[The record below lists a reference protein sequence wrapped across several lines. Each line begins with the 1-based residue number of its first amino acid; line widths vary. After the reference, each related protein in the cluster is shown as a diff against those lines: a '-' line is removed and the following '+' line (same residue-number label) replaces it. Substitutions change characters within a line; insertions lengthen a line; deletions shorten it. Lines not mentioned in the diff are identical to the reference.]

1 MNRRKKN
8 LSILGSTG
16 SVGAQTL
23 EVARSY
29 PEHFNVVCLG
39 ANKNTQI
46 LEEQI
51 LEFQPQAISCNYHK
65 ELNTNGE
72 IAKKVMSLSEIAI
85 HEGVDTVVVATSGN
99 VALVP
104 TFEAVKKGKNISI
117 ANKETIIMAGEQLTS
132 LAESNSVNLMP
143 IDSEPSAIWQC
154 LRGEDSN
161 ISKLII
167 TASGGPFRNTPVG
180 SLSNVTPS
188 NALQHPTWKMGPKI
202 SVDSA
207 TMMNKAFEVIEARW
221 LFNVPWEN
229 IEVVVHPESII
240 HSMVEFSDGS
250 TKAQLSY
257 PDMRIPIMHA
267 LFFPDRAPKSHT
279 NPFDPKKTK
288 SLTFEILDQDRY
300 PCFEIALKIAKQGGT
315 WPSALSGADEAAV
328 EAFLDSKIKFTEI
341 HTLIAQAIQDHES
354 ITNPTTTEM
363 LKASQWA
370 YDRVS
375 KLTSR
380 N

>member
-104 TFEAVKKGKNISI
+104 TFEAVKKGKNIAI

-341 HTLIAQAIQDHES
+341 HTLIEQAIQDHES
-354 ITNPTTTEM
+354 IISPTTTEM

-370 YDRVS
+370 YERVS
-375 KLTSR
+375 KLASGK
-380 N
+380 

>member
-65 ELNTNGE
+65 ELNANGE

-85 HEGVDTVVVATSGN
+85 HEEVDTVVVATSGN

-104 TFEAVKKGKNISI
+104 TFEAVKKGKNIAI

-167 TASGGPFRNTPVG
+167 TASGGPFRSTPVG

-300 PCFEIALKIAKQGGT
+300 PCFEIALKICI
-315 WPSALSGADEAAV
+315 SA
-328 EAFLDSKIKFTEI
+328 
-341 HTLIAQAIQDHES
+341 
-354 ITNPTTTEM
+354 
-363 LKASQWA
+363 
-370 YDRVS
+370 
-375 KLTSR
+375 
-380 N
+380 

>member
-29 PEHFNVVCLG
+29 PELFNVVCLG

-104 TFEAVKKGKNISI
+104 TFEAVKKGKNIAI
-117 ANKETIIMAGEQLTS
+117 ANKETIIMAGEQLPS

-188 NALQHPTWKMGPKI
+188 NAL
-202 SVDSA
+202 
-207 TMMNKAFEVIEARW
+207 
-221 LFNVPWEN
+221 
-229 IEVVVHPESII
+229 
-240 HSMVEFSDGS
+240 
-250 TKAQLSY
+250 
-257 PDMRIPIMHA
+257 
-267 LFFPDRAPKSHT
+267 
-279 NPFDPKKTK
+279 
-288 SLTFEILDQDRY
+288 
-300 PCFEIALKIAKQGGT
+300 
-315 WPSALSGADEAAV
+315 
-328 EAFLDSKIKFTEI
+328 
-341 HTLIAQAIQDHES
+341 
-354 ITNPTTTEM
+354 
-363 LKASQWA
+363 
-370 YDRVS
+370 
-375 KLTSR
+375 
-380 N
+380 